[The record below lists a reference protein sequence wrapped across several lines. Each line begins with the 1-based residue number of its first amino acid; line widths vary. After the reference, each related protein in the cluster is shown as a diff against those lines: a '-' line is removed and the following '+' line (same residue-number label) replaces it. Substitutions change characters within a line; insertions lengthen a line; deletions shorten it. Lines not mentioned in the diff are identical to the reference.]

1 MPDPL
6 PSDVVATLK
15 TDPTAA
21 LAAAL
26 ILAGSFPDLV
36 SWAVRVFSGQS
47 DAANCELKPTASPRA
62 TGQRRARAKGRQNSR
77 QAAAKHDQALQPNL
91 SVAER

>member
-1 MPDPL
+1 
-6 PSDVVATLK
+6 
-15 TDPTAA
+15 
-21 LAAAL
+21 
-26 ILAGSFPDLV
+26 
-36 SWAVRVFSGQS
+36 VFSGQS